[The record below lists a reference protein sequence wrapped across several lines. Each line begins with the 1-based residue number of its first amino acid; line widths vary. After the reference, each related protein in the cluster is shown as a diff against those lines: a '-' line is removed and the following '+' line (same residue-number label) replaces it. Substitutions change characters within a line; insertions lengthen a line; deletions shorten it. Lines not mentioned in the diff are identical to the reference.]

1 MSTKKLQIVT
11 PIVTSINGETGDVN
25 LHPIKL
31 ESDVDY
37 GDTLPSSPVEGQL
50 FFQTATNLVLDM
62 VYPVGSIYMSVNATS
77 PSTLFGGTWEQ
88 IQDRFLLAAGNSYS
102 AGATGGEATHTLT
115 KDEMPSHNHYAAI
128 NGGTDSYGQNRTTI
142 GSFANKAQGYSDSS
156 TIFATGGG
164 NAHNNMP
171 PYLAVYMWKRTA

>member
-1 MSTKKLQIVT
+1 MPTDKLQILT

-62 VYPVGSIYMSVNATS
+62 IYPVGSIYMSVNATS

-102 AGATGGEATHTLT
+102 GGDTGGEATHTLT
-115 KDEMPSHNHYAAI
+115 IDELPDHGHTAFYYNTSGDQSFGYQFSSKGTRSGAAESSS
-128 NGGTDSYGQNRTTI
+128 GI
-142 GSFANKAQGYSDSS
+142 GH
-156 TIFATGGG
+156 TGGSK
-164 NAHNNMP
+164 AHNNMP